1 MKPIRLEIEGLNS
14 FSTKQTIDFEQL
26 SSRGLFGIF
35 GKTGSGKST
44 ILDAITLALY
54 GKVNRSK
61 LKTDFIN
68 LKSRETNVSLIF
80 EIMTK
85 GGRKKYEAV
94 RRYKL
99 KKNNREADSYATLYE
114 YNNDGR
120 VVVAEGTYN
129 VDTYILGVLGLS
141 MEEFGKCIALPQ
153 GEFASFLK
161 CRPNERIEIIGN
173 IFDLDEYGAPLW
185 ERVKDR
191 VLELETELS
200 NYNARIDT
208 IGEVKEEEYEKL
220 RSELEFKTASL
231 SAVNT
236 LINLKTAEVGKL
248 DALAL
253 RLVNFETKKERLK
266 EMALESQSVENMRRD
281 IELYQSNENY
291 FEQLSKLEEQKIEL
305 EKLNTEIA
313 KLTSSEK
320 DLAER
325 KTNLSESMIEKQ
337 RLCQNSII
345 EFTKIEEKYRQY
357 NEINLRLK
365 TLQLDKQNLQNDK
378 EKIQKERNNN
388 QKELAE
394 LQNELANNETRKS
407 ELEDK
412 LSSIGVEDESVILA
426 FEAEIESLKEIEQKL
441 ELLKSDTDK
450 DLQESRTN
458 YNNFVNELNINNNAF
473 DKACAT
479 LGVIVNEGDIA
490 QKIKNCESRQ
500 FEYDKAKFMFE
511 QIDTEIAHNEQDIE
525 SIKTKIYALDRDID
539 NEKGK
544 LLACENQLST
554 VCVSLN
560 KLDEEKEAYLG
571 EHFLDLLN
579 DSVNI
584 GDECPLCRS
593 QVIQK
598 SSYRKSDMSGFYAEK
613 KRLEA
618 NKKQIETAKA
628 KVEFDI
634 SRLTGKKEFEED
646 EISRL
651 KEANVKLVEEKD
663 AILKRFVDLNE
674 HKWENF
680 EQDIA
685 NNEKMLLNYNKLE
698 LIKDK
703 LAEDKITLEVKRAE
717 SSAYMLSKKEFIEN
731 ITDLQRG
738 VLSKIAEKEL
748 LVYNSNND
756 YADKKEMAL
765 EKKRINNELK
775 KCAEIRE
782 QNLIA
787 QNNITLKSS
796 EIVHGLLNIEEK
808 LTNNQA
814 EADRLKAQ
822 IAPEFIGVEDV
833 DVVIEAAKNKIQ
845 EYQSQ
850 LEQTQADLSKCV
862 NDLQAC
868 EKDKEL
874 VIQKVDLIKSNM
886 KDIDDSLQ
894 GLGVDVKSKLED
906 LRGSFESAEDVDVA
920 KQRIADFE
928 KEKLLLQKEVEE
940 LDGEILRLGY
950 TEDMHK
956 EAKDL
961 LKEKQD
967 EKDKLIAENAKL
979 QENIKNYK
987 EKLQNLK
994 NFGEKLREIENKL
1007 KIANELKD
1015 LLRGKQLEEYVAEEF
1030 MDYIVDMASI
1040 KLQTLLDGRYDLEFR
1055 NNEFIV
1061 IDNFNDGNIRTVS
1074 TLSGGEIF
1082 VVSLC
1087 LALSISESIV
1097 SLSNRS
1103 FDFFFLDEG
1112 FGALDAELCETVVS
1126 SLTKLQSQ
1134 NIVIGVI
1141 SHVPELQEK
1150 IKNKIVIKKTESEGS
1165 VIQYQYDF

>member
-1 MKPIRLEIEGLNS
+1 MKPIKLQIEGLNS
-14 FSTKQTIDFEQL
+14 FSSKQTIDFEQL

-68 LKSRETNVSLIF
+68 LKSRETNVSLVF

-85 GGRKKYEAV
+85 SGLKKYEAT
-94 RRYKL
+94 RKYKL

-114 YNNDGR
+114 YNDEER

-129 VDTYILGVLGLS
+129 VDTYLMGVLGLS
-141 MEEFGKCIALPQ
+141 MEEFSKCIALPQ

-173 IFDLDEYGAPLW
+173 IFDLDEYGTPLW
-185 ERVKDR
+185 ERVKER
-191 VLELETELS
+191 VAELETELS

-208 IGEVKEEEYEKL
+208 IGEVKEEDFERLK
-220 RSELEFKTASL
+220 SELEFKMANL

-236 LINLKTAEVGKL
+236 LLNSKTVEVGKL
-248 DALAL
+248 DALGN
-253 RLVNFETKKERLK
+253 RLTHFEEKKNRLK
-266 EMALESQSVENMRRD
+266 EMELESSSIENMRRD
-281 IELYQSNENY
+281 IELYQSYENY
-291 FEQLSKLEEQKIEL
+291 FEQLSKLEEQNDEL
-305 EKLNTEIA
+305 TKLDKEKEHLTEH
-313 KLTSSEK
+313 EK
-320 DLAER
+320 MLEDKKE
-325 KTNLSESMIEKQ
+325 KLSESVINEQHK
-337 RLCQNSII
+337 CQDGII
-345 EFTKIEEKYRQY
+345 EFTKMEEKFRQF
-357 NEINLRLK
+357 NEISLRLK
-365 TLQLDKQNLQNDK
+365 TLQQDRQNLQNDK
-378 EKIQKERNNN
+378 EKIQKERNLN
-388 QKELAE
+388 QKELVE
-394 LQNELANNETRKS
+394 LQNELADNESKKS
-407 ELEDK
+407 KLEED
-412 LSSIGVEDESVILA
+412 LANIGVDDESIVLA

-441 ELLKSDTDK
+441 ETIKSEADSDWH
-450 DLQESRTN
+450 ESKAN
-458 YNNFVNELNINNNAF
+458 YDNFVNELSVNNSAF
-473 DKACAT
+473 DKACEK
-479 LGVIVNEGDIA
+479 LGVVVSQGDIA
-490 QKIKNCESRQ
+490 QRIKACESRQ
-500 FEYDKAKFMFE
+500 FDYDKAKFMFE
-511 QIDTEIAHNEQDIE
+511 QIDTEIARNEQNIE
-525 SIKTKIYALDRDID
+525 SIKTKIYAIDEDID

-544 LLACENQLST
+544 LLACENQLSS

-598 SSYRKSDMSGFYAEK
+598 SGHHKSDMSGFYAEK

-618 NKKQIETAKA
+618 NKKQIEVAKGR
-628 KVEFDI
+628 VEFDI

-646 EISRL
+646 EIARL
-651 KEANVKLVEEKD
+651 KDANIRLNEEKN

-674 HKWENF
+674 YKWENF
-680 EQDIA
+680 EQVIS
-685 NNEKMLLNYNKLE
+685 NNEKMLVNYNKLDM
-698 LIKDK
+698 IKDK
-703 LAEDKITLEVKRAE
+703 LIEDKLSLEIKRAE

-748 LVYNSNND
+748 LVYNSNNL
-756 YADKKEMAL
+756 YADKKELAL
-765 EKKRINNELK
+765 EKKRISNELK

-808 LTNNQA
+808 LANNQA
-814 EADRLKAQ
+814 EVDRLKSQ
-822 IAPEFIGVEDV
+822 IAPEFSRENDA
-833 DVVIEAAKNKIQ
+833 IEVLKSAKDKMQ
-845 EYQSQ
+845 ECQSS
-850 LEQTQADLSKCV
+850 LEREQNNLNACV
-862 NDLQAC
+862 LELQAC
-868 EKDKEL
+868 EKNREL
-874 VIQKVDLIKSNM
+874 VLQKIELIKLSV
-886 KDIDDSLQ
+886 KDTSELFTN
-894 GLGVDVKSKLED
+894 LGADVKTKLEE
-906 LRGSFESAEDVDVA
+906 LRRNFESVEDVNVA

-928 KEKLLLQKEVEE
+928 KERLLLQNEIDE
-940 LDGEILRLGY
+940 LNNEILSLGY
-950 TEDMHK
+950 SEESRK
-956 EAKDL
+956 EAKKL
-961 LKEKQD
+961 LKDKQN
-967 EKDKLIAENAKL
+967 EKDGLIAEIAKM
-979 QENIKNYK
+979 QENIKNYE
-987 EKLQNLK
+987 EKLQNLQ
-994 NFGEKLREIENKL
+994 NFGEKLRKIESKL
-1007 KIANELKD
+1007 KVANELKD

-1030 MDYIVDMASI
+1030 MEYIVDVASV

-1061 IDNFNDGNIRTVS
+1061 VDNFNDGNVRTVS

-1141 SHVPELQEK
+1141 SHVPELQER

-1165 VIQYQYDF
+1165 TIQYQYDF